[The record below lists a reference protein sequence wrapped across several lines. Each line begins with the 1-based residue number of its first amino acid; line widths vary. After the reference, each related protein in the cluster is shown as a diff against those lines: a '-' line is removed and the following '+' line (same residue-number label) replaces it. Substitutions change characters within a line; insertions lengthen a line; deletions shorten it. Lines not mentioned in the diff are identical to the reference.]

1 MSRMEIPIISPEY
14 EAHQHGAREIH
25 VCSHHSSSIA
35 PSLAST
41 YEHADGSVHPPTF
54 LGPSASSFISR
65 LWARS
70 MYGKGYMKEHGGS
83 SYAWVPRDEKGRED
97 AKTDGQTIYRHEG
110 GNLSS
115 DDQAE
120 LRGEVSRGGGHRALF
135 HRSKVLLHESPHE
148 TPGDEA

>member
-70 MYGKGYMKEHGGS
+70 MYGKGYMKEHRGS

-97 AKTDGQTIYRHEG
+97 AKTAGHTIYRHEG
-110 GNLSS
+110 GRIASS
-115 DDQAE
+115 N
-120 LRGEVSRGGGHRALF
+120 GGI
-135 HRSKVLLHESPHE
+135 SKKCAGPSLPLPSF
-148 TPGDEA
+148 